1 MNQEF
6 RRARRRKVDERIE
19 VTDAM
24 TDRVIGHLSDLSET
38 GLLLIA
44 NQALTSDALYQL
56 RVRLV
61 DGNRHERNIEV
72 GAHELWSDAA
82 AAPGQI
88 WTGFRFIDLGPT
100 DLLFIRSWV
109 SAPGSEHVP

>member
-44 NQALTSDALYQL
+44 NQPLNSDALYQ
-56 RVRLV
+56 
-61 DGNRHERNIEV
+61 
-72 GAHELWSDAA
+72 
-82 AAPGQI
+82 
-88 WTGFRFIDLGPT
+88 
-100 DLLFIRSWV
+100 
-109 SAPGSEHVP
+109 